1 MTPTGLVSEINGVT
15 QTCQFQI
22 IGMQSD
28 KIKVYKVFPISV
40 GVRVGGD
47 IGQVMKGMYSF
58 YMG

>member
-28 KIKVYKVFPISV
+28 KIKVFPISV
-40 GVRVGGD
+40 GVRVGDD

>member
-28 KIKVYKVFPISV
+28 KIKVFPISV